1 MCVYMGQEG
10 RYCTTNCRTF
20 KLPLMMTKF
29 VFDIDKSVAAA
40 AYLTRKK
47 KGQRIT
53 IFELLKTM
61 YAGEREALASWHRPI
76 TGDSFCSMPKGVV
89 LSRTYNLIKGEVM
102 GTNSDM
108 VKWSQHFSARE
119 GDFVRLV
126 SEPDYDYLSERERE
140 ALDKGAKFI
149 ASLIAKH
156 GRIADVLHQLWPEW
170 KNPEGTGKKSIPLPP
185 EDVLGEVIQDE
196 DEAERVG
203 REIASVQTAKAA
215 LQRG

>member
-29 VFDIDKSVAAA
+29 VFDIDKAVAAA
-40 AYLTRKK
+40 AYVTRKK
-47 KGQRIT
+47 KGQRIS

>member
-1 MCVYMGQEG
+1 MLHAEG
-10 RYCTTNCRTF
+10 RCAEPD
-20 KLPLMMTKF
+20 L
-29 VFDIDKSVAAA
+29 
-40 AYLTRKK
+40 
-47 KGQRIT
+47 
-53 IFELLKTM
+53 
-61 YAGEREALASWHRPI
+61 
-76 TGDSFCSMPKGVV
+76 
-89 LSRTYNLIKGEVM
+89 NLIKGEVM

-119 GDFVRLV
+119 GDYVRLV

-203 REIASVQTAKAA
+203 REIASVQSAKAA